1 MFYVTS
7 AIYMLF
13 NKFIFKIQIAMFDR
27 VISSSQ
33 VRVKCCMILIKQTHD
48 GTINISPNA
57 IIKYV

>member
-13 NKFIFKIQIAMFDR
+13 NKFIFKIPIAMFDR

-33 VRVKCCMILIKQTHD
+33 VRVKCCMILIKQHTM
-48 GTINISPNA
+48 A
-57 IIKYV
+57 Q